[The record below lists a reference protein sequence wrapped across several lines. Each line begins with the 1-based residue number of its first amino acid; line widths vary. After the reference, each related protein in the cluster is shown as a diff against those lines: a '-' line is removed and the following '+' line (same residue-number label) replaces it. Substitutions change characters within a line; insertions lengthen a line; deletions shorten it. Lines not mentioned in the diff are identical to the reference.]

1 MNVWKSI
8 AAVTTA
14 GLVASIGV
22 QVAAAE
28 PNMDVCKYQPNMM
41 AAYNDLTAA
50 LAALG
55 KAERNKGGWLP
66 EATSHTKAALAAVEK
81 GCAAAEEPH

>member
-1 MNVWKSI
+1 MNVWKPI
-8 AAVTTA
+8 AAVVTA
-14 GLVASIGV
+14 GLVVSVAV
-22 QVAAAE
+22 QVASAD
-28 PNMDVCKYQPNMM
+28 PNMERCKDQPNMM
-41 AAYNDLTAA
+41 AAYNDLTSA

-81 GCAAAEEPH
+81 GCAAADVPH

>member
-1 MNVWKSI
+1 
-8 AAVTTA
+8 
-14 GLVASIGV
+14 
-22 QVAAAE
+22 
-28 PNMDVCKYQPNMM
+28 MDECKYQPNMM

-66 EATSHTKAALAAVEK
+66 EATTHTKAALAAVEN